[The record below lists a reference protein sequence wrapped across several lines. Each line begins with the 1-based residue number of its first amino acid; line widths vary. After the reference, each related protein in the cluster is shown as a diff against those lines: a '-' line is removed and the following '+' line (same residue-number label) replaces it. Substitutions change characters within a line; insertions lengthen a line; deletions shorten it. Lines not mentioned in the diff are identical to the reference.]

1 VWLCIQVEYHSLLPK
16 LARGVPTITQMNRK
30 IHCIGQGTRAKE
42 GKVCACCI
50 PAQQALLV
58 RGAMVDGDDVQCG
71 QKEIHCLVN
80 KANLVHNFS

>member
-1 VWLCIQVEYHSLLPK
+1 VWLGIQVEYHSLLPE

-30 IHCIGQGTRAKE
+30 IYCIGQGTHTKE

-50 PAQQALLV
+50 PAQEVLLV
-58 RGAMVDGDDVQCG
+58 RGAVVAGDDIEFG

-80 KANLVHNFS
+80 KANLVRSFS